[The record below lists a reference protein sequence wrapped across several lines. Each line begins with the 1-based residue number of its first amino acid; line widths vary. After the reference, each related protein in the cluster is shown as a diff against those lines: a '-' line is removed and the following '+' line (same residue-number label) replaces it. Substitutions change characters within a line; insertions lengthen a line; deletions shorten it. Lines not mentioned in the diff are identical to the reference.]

1 MNQNLKGEEVENMED
16 YKSNSHASKEKEK
29 NREEKKVEKIIS
41 GNAKAKKKASSAN
54 SLTYLFRKMQ
64 EM

>member
-29 NREEKKVEKIIS
+29 RKLKK
-41 GNAKAKKKASSAN
+41 
-54 SLTYLFRKMQ
+54 
-64 EM
+64 